1 VLRVVLQADAA
12 DRMTPEDI
20 LRLQVPNAT
29 GEMVQFSAFTTAQW
43 TAGPPQLQRY
53 NGFPSMSIGGNAAP
67 GKATGDAMKEMARLI
82 GQLPPGIGF
91 EWTALSF
98 EEQQGAG
105 QVPLLLGLS
114 LLAVFLL
121 LSALYESW
129 SIPVAV
135 LLVVPLGALGALLF
149 GVLRGM
155 SMDVYFNIGIVA
167 IIGLSAKNAILI
179 VEYAKDLHDDGMSVV
194 DATME
199 AVRLRFRPILMTSF
213 AFILGVLPL
222 VISSGA
228 GAAGRR
234 AIGTGVMG
242 GMITATGLGL
252 FFIPLFFVVIR
263 SYLDKRAERRAAKPT
278 EGLANA

>member
-12 DRMTPEDI
+12 DRMTPDDI

-53 NGFPSMSIGGNAAP
+53 NGYPSMSIGGNAAP
-67 GKATGDAMKEMARLI
+67 GKATGDAIKEMERLV
-82 GQLPPGIGF
+82 GQLPPGIGY